1 MRGKIYRVPHNY
13 LNSGFEFQPTNA
25 LESLIPY
32 EKSGSPWTMLEACRA
47 VNSSGFFEAF
57 FRRRVSSWTNE

>member
-25 LESLIPY
+25 LESLITD
-32 EKSGSPWTMLEACRA
+32 EKA
-47 VNSSGFFEAF
+47 VVHGQHWRPAEL
-57 FRRRVSSWTNE
+57 